1 MCCCGK
7 CWQGLRMSLVNVDL
21 FEKMKYSSLLK
32 IKSHLLRKCVDLAN
46 IYQHIYQHLPTKC
59 ERFNVMQDRYR
70 PRELCHSIHLLRF
83 CIQRCSWIWGVAT
96 FALGC
101 FRGAIPTL
109 KVHVGKGS
117 QTLTLITWV
126 LKWPEVKT
134 TRSQFRLTIISS
146 FHLP

>member
-1 MCCCGK
+1 MCKIDCCAK
-7 CWQGLRMSLVNVDL
+7 LSQV
-21 FEKMKYSSLLK
+21 SSFK
-32 IKSHLLRKCVDLAN
+32 INQHLPRKCVDLAN

-59 ERFNVMQDRYR
+59 ERFNAMQDRYR

-83 CIQRCSWIWGVAT
+83 CIQHCSWIWGIAT

-126 LKWPEVKT
+126 LKWPKVKT